1 MGDQD
6 IDLASDIARF
16 VGGLR
21 IRGANVI
28 LSKLKNGHVNIKV
41 VNPSSLNTQI

>member
-21 IRGANVI
+21 IRGGECD
-28 LSKLKNGHVNIKV
+28 LIKA
-41 VNPSSLNTQI
+41 

>member
-6 IDLASDIARF
+6 IDLAFDIARF

-28 LSKLKNGHVNIKV
+28 LSQLKKWSCEHKSCE
-41 VNPSSLNTQI
+41 PLLP